1 MPRTRSTVAL
11 ALLVAGVAA
20 LSGCSSTVAVEA
32 APGADDPRC
41 AEVMVRL
48 PDDLGDRPRRWTD
61 AQSTAAWGDPTTV
74 QLACGVPP
82 LGPSE
87 LPCVTVDGV
96 DWVVDDSRAPL
107 YRITTYGRE
116 PAIQLII
123 DYDEVSSSGPVSA
136 VSRLITKRFETTG
149 QCVAASD
156 VVP

>member
-1 MPRTRSTVAL
+1 MARTRSIVAL
-11 ALLVAGVAA
+11 TLLIAGVAA
-20 LSGCSSTVAVEA
+20 LAGCSSTVAVDA
-32 APGADDPRC
+32 APNADDPRC

-48 PDDLGDRPRRWTD
+48 PDDLGDQHRRWTD
-61 AQSTAAWGDPTTV
+61 AQSTAAWGDPPTV
-74 QLACGVPP
+74 QFACGVPP

-116 PAIQLII
+116 PSVQLIV

-136 VSRLITKRFETTG
+136 VSRLITQRFDVTG